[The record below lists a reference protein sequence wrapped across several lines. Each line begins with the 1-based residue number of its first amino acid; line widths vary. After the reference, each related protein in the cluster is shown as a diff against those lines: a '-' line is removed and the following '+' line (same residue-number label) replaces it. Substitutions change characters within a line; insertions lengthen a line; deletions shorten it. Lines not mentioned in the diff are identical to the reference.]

1 MRRSVPFGQN
11 GPGSPWPP
19 SNSSS
24 PLPPKIS
31 LRLLLEQFW
40 ADVYGKEVQ
49 SAATY
54 SYTWLADQVGHICLG
69 ILLDF
74 GFTVI
79 TYRLGGGLGWPTL
92 WAEFLGFFLT
102 MAVVAFWE
110 YRAFRSDVERATGPF
125 PLDRTLLPEK
135 CNYRRR
141 LHDPWRRGRA
151 AIPLAG
157 PLGGSRIYRDLV
169 GGDPSRARMAS
180 PKDHLAESRPAIS
193 LPISKRAPHDPR
205 TGRRRAAETRSIGRS
220 AARRTS
226 TGHSVRAGSVWPN
239 LAGR

>member
-1 MRRSVPFGQN
+1 MPVGQI

-19 SNSSS
+19 SDSSS

-79 TYRLGGGLGWPTL
+79 TYRLGGWLGWPTL

-125 PLDRTLLPEK
+125 PLDRTLLQK
-135 CNYRRR
+135 NAII
-141 LHDPWRRGRA
+141 A
-151 AIPLAG
+151 AGYMILGAAVGLLFHWPAHWAVPGFIVILLVAIVLAPVWLRQKIIWQKAG
-157 PLGGSRIYRDLV
+157 
-169 GGDPSRARMAS
+169 
-180 PKDHLAESRPAIS
+180 
-193 LPISKRAPHDPR
+193 LPY
-205 TGRRRAAETRSIGRS
+205 
-220 AARRTS
+220 
-226 TGHSVRAGSVWPN
+226 
-239 LAGR
+239 L